1 MQVAEIGM
9 THIYGKTFWY
19 NLLTLIMSFPFIKST
34 AKYEA
39 AYTFNYC
46 LPAFLAFLV
55 CALKKSLATANT
67 TIMYV
72 NKN

>member
-1 MQVAEIGM
+1 
-9 THIYGKTFWY
+9 
-19 NLLTLIMSFPFIKST
+19 MSFPFIKST

-39 AYTFNYC
+39 AYTFNYY

-55 CALKKSLATANT
+55 CALKKSLATADT
-67 TIMYV
+67 TTMYV